1 MNNKDTDLKY
11 WYVLHTKSR
20 FENVV
25 KEALLKKNIEAFLP
39 TVTHLSKR
47 KDRKKL
53 IDTPMFPGYLFV
65 LSDKY
70 APSHLSILK
79 TTGAVRLLGFNNEP
93 VPVEKEAV
101 DSLIVFSRSKEIIS
115 TGRGFKKGE
124 PVIITSG
131 PLAGVKGIFEKSSAG
146 KKVIVQI
153 DILGQYAFTE
163 VEEDNIEFLNNV
175 DFIT

>member
-25 KEALLKKNIEAFLP
+25 KDALLQKKIEAFLP
-39 TVTHLSKR
+39 TVIRMSRR

-53 IDTPMFPGYLFV
+53 IETPMFPGYIFV
-65 LSDKY
+65 LSDRF
-70 APSHLSILK
+70 APSHLNILK

-93 VPVEKEAV
+93 VPVKTEAV
-101 DSLIVFSRSKEIIS
+101 ESLILFSGSKEIIS

-124 PVIITSG
+124 QVIIKNG

-163 VEEDNIEFLNNV
+163 VEEDNVEFLNNV